1 MKRKKIYTG
10 TLALALAIGIVS
22 PVENNEFS
30 SVVYAADSQTS
41 PNNEDSEET
50 VPTDKEDSTNT
61 GSQSEEKLSE
71 SQNPKIEEL
80 NNLTAEEANVK
91 SSTRYKN
98 ASKTEQDAYINAI
111 ANGKN
116 VKEDTPDK
124 KIVDLIK
131 NINEA
136 KKNLGASSFA
146 TYQQREGL
154 SSTIAIAEKLSA
166 SIADNTEVEKEDKDK
181 LISAISSAK
190 AVEKDV
196 NKSKDEIT
204 SSNNSLAQTI
214 DDIVKA
220 NSLDANNSALT
231 YDEIEKITPSETTSY
246 GREYQRLGNMINS
259 IYEFSKTDIYKNLSS
274 DTMENLTNAS
284 NQASEVYNNLN
295 SNSAQL
301 NDAYNKL
308 NAAYNS
314 ALDKADTQNNEISRL
329 KKQIE
334 ETTSKNPDTY
344 ENAGDSAKLTYDI
357 AKARANE
364 LIAKDSTDAADLQ
377 KALNN
382 LNLAKLALAPVKTK
396 TIDNNQPKT
405 SKQALQE
412 LINEAESYR
421 NKDSYKLASDED
433 KKLYNNAITTAQAIV
448 KKANPT
454 DEEINAAIDTIKEIK
469 DSIEKN
475 GQNQKE
481 TDNEKLNRLIDD
493 ANTAI
498 NHPNYKRVAQ
508 QNRDDLE
515 KALNKAQKAKKS
527 ADKEEILS
535 AISDLEAALNNSDI
549 QKLLEDSIKVDNKET
564 LEELLELAKKVKEH
578 NEYKNVGF
586 TQRGNLDR
594 AITAAN
600 SALASGKA
608 TDIEIARTGLV
619 NALNQSEIK
628 PIAELIRSNAK
639 TDDPSYVKELK
650 DLMAL
655 ANKVKNHPDYANV
668 SEDTKRWLDDILI
681 GSESSLRR
689 GNKELIE
696 TDIDML
702 KSHLNHEELRPIV
715 KKIQDA
721 ESEKDTLN
729 PREIITKMIENDETL
744 KKSEKYRRAQKSLK
758 EAYNKAL
765 EEASGLIKNDEAKE
779 EDLKSASS
787 KLVEAANALDGDK
800 YQARLKSLK
809 DDFNSRKY
817 DISDKAK
824 RSELEEKIKA
834 LENDN
839 ATMDDLL
846 AVEKEFKNATALTG
860 SSQPVQ
866 GTTTTTTTT
875 PVTGTTT
882 TTTPVTTTRKVPST
896 INPGSIVRTGIKS
909 LVGVAVVLVVALG
922 AFALTGKN
930 KNNKDKTKRRDNNE
944 I

>member
-61 GSQSEEKLSE
+61 GSNSEEKLSE

-80 NNLTAEEANVK
+80 NKLTAEEANVK

-111 ANGKN
+111 ANGKS
-116 VKEDTPDK
+116 VEEDTPDNE
-124 KIVDLIK
+124 INTLID

-136 KKNLGASSFA
+136 KENLGASSFA

-181 LISAISSAK
+181 LVSAISSAK

-246 GREYQRLGNMINS
+246 GREYQRLGNLINS

-295 SNSAQL
+295 SNSVQL

-334 ETTSKNPDTY
+334 EATSKNPAAY

-421 NKDSYKLASDED
+421 NKDLYKLASDED

-454 DEEINAAIDTIKEIK
+454 DKEINAAIDTIKEIK
-469 DSIEKN
+469 DSIEKD

-498 NHPNYKRVAQ
+498 NHPNYKNIAQ

-515 KALNKAQKAKKS
+515 KALKKAQKAKKS
-527 ADKEEILS
+527 ANKDEILS
-535 AISDLEAALNNSDI
+535 AISDLEAALNNSDN
-549 QKLLEDSIKVDNKET
+549 EET

-586 TQRGNLDR
+586 TQRENLDK

-608 TDIEIARTGLV
+608 TDIKIAKTGLV
-619 NALNQSEIK
+619 NALNQSEVK
-628 PIAELIRSNAK
+628 PIADLIRSNAK
-639 TDDPSYVKELK
+639 TDDLSYVKELK
-650 DLMAL
+650 ELVDL

-668 SEDTKRWLDDILI
+668 SENTKKWLDDILI
-681 GSESSLRR
+681 SSESALRR
-689 GNKELIE
+689 GNKESIE
-696 TDIDML
+696 LYTDML
-702 KSHLNHEELRPIV
+702 KRQLNHKELRPIV

-721 ESEKDTLN
+721 ESEKETLN
-729 PREIITKMIENDETL
+729 PREIINKMISNDETL
-744 KKSEKYRRAQKSLK
+744 RKSEKYRRAQKSLK

-765 EEASGLIKNDEAKE
+765 EEASDLIKNDEAKK

-787 KLVEAANALDGDK
+787 KLVEAASALDGDK

-846 AVEKEFKNATALTG
+846 AVEKEFKNATAVTG
-860 SSQPVQ
+860 STQPAQ
-866 GTTTTTTTT
+866 GTTTTTTTTTT

-882 TTTPVTTTRKVPST
+882 TTTPVTTTRKVPTT

>member
-1 MKRKKIYTG
+1 MKRKKIYTS
-10 TLALALAIGIVS
+10 TLALALAIGVVS
-22 PVENNEFS
+22 PVKNNEFS
-30 SVVYAADSQTS
+30 SVAYAADSQTS
-41 PNNEDSEET
+41 PINEDSDKT
-50 VPTDKEDSTNT
+50 VPTDNEDPTNT
-61 GSQSEEKLSE
+61 GSNSEDKLSE
-71 SQNPKIEEL
+71 SQNPKIKEL
-80 NNLTAEEANVK
+80 NDLTAEEANVK
-91 SSTRYKN
+91 NSTRYKN
-98 ASKTEQDAYINAI
+98 ASKTEQDDYTKAI
-111 ANGKN
+111 ANGKSVEEN
-116 VKEDTPDK
+116 TPDNE
-124 KIVDLIK
+124 IDDLLK

-136 KKNLGASSFA
+136 KKNLGASSFF
-146 TYQQREGL
+146 TYEQREGL

-166 SIADNTEVEKEDKDK
+166 SIANNNEVKKEDKDK
-181 LISAISSAK
+181 LASAINSAK

-246 GREYQRLGNMINS
+246 GREYQRLYNLQKTAKSFSESADFNDINDQTTKNNL
-259 IYEFSKTDIYKNLSS
+259 INELTESKKVY
-274 DTMENLTNAS
+274 ENLDAS
-284 NQASEVYNNLN
+284 QT
-295 SNSAQL
+295 QL

-334 ETTSKNPDTY
+334 ETTSKNLAAY

-364 LIAKDSTDAADLQ
+364 LIAKDSTDVADLQ

-382 LNLAKLALAPVKTK
+382 LNLARLALAPVKTK

-412 LINEAESYR
+412 LINEAGSYR

-433 KKLYNNAITTAQAIV
+433 KKLYNNAITTAQAIA

-454 DEEINAAIDTIKEIK
+454 DKEINAAIDTIKEIK

-535 AISDLEAALNNSDI
+535 AISDLEAALNNF
-549 QKLLEDSIKVDNKET
+549 DNEET

-586 TQRGNLDR
+586 TQRENLDK

-608 TDIEIARTGLV
+608 TDIKIAKTGLV
-619 NALNQSEIK
+619 NALNQSEVK
-628 PIAELIRSNAK
+628 PIADLIRSNAK
-639 TDDPSYVKELK
+639 TDDLSYVKELK
-650 DLMAL
+650 ELVDL

-668 SEDTKRWLDDILI
+668 SENTKKWLDDILI
-681 GSESSLRR
+681 SSESALRR
-689 GNKELIE
+689 GNKESIE
-696 TDIDML
+696 LYTDML
-702 KSHLNHEELRPIV
+702 KRQLNHKELRPIV

-721 ESEKDTLN
+721 ESEKETLN
-729 PREIITKMIENDETL
+729 PREIINKMISNDETL
-744 KKSEKYRRAQKSLK
+744 RKSEKYRRAQKSLK

-765 EEASGLIKNDEAKE
+765 EEASDLIKNDEAKE

-787 KLVEAANALDGDK
+787 KLVEAASALDGDK

-846 AVEKEFKNATALTG
+846 AVEKEFKNATAVTG
-860 SSQPVQ
+860 STQPAQ
-866 GTTTTTTTT
+866 GTTTTTTTTTATT

-882 TTTPVTTTRKVPST
+882 TTTPVTTTRKVPTT

>member
-10 TLALALAIGIVS
+10 TLALALAIGVVS
-22 PVENNEFS
+22 PVKNNEFS
-30 SVVYAADSQTS
+30 SVAYAADSQTS

-98 ASKTEQDAYINAI
+98 ASKTEQDAYTNAI

-124 KIVDLIK
+124 EINTLID

-181 LISAISSAK
+181 LVSAINSAK

-246 GREYQRLGNMINS
+246 GREYQRLGNLINS

-295 SNSAQL
+295 SNSVQL

-334 ETTSKNPDTY
+334 EATSKNPNAY
-344 ENAGDSAKLTYDI
+344 ENAGDSARLTYDI

-412 LINEAESYR
+412 LINEADSYR
-421 NKDSYKLASDED
+421 NKDLYKLASDED

-469 DSIEKN
+469 DSIEKD

-498 NHPNYKRVAQ
+498 NHPNYKNIAQ

-515 KALNKAQKAKKS
+515 KALKKAQKAKKS

-535 AISDLEAALNNSDI
+535 AISDLEAALNNF
-549 QKLLEDSIKVDNKET
+549 DNEET

-586 TQRGNLDR
+586 TQRENLDK

-608 TDIEIARTGLV
+608 TDIKIAKTGLV
-619 NALNQSEIK
+619 NALNQSEVK
-628 PIAELIRSNAK
+628 PIADLIRSNAD

-650 DLMAL
+650 NLIAL

-668 SEDTKRWLDDILI
+668 SENTKKWLDDILI
-681 GSESSLRR
+681 SSESALRR
-689 GNKELIE
+689 GNKESIE
-696 TDIDML
+696 LYTDML
-702 KSHLNHEELRPIV
+702 KRQLNHKELRPIV

-721 ESEKDTLN
+721 ESEKETLN
-729 PREIITKMIENDETL
+729 PREIINKMISNDETL
-744 KKSEKYRRAQKSLK
+744 RKSEKYRRAQKSLK

-765 EEASGLIKNDEAKE
+765 EEASDLIKNDEAKK

-787 KLVEAANALDGDK
+787 KLVEAASALDGDK

-846 AVEKEFKNATALTG
+846 AVEKEFKNATAVTG
-860 SSQPVQ
+860 STQPAQ
-866 GTTTTTTTT
+866 GTTTTTTT

-882 TTTPVTTTRKVPST
+882 TTTPVTTTRKVPTT

>member
-10 TLALALAIGIVS
+10 ALALALAIGVVS
-22 PVENNEFS
+22 PVKNNEFS
-30 SVVYAADSQTS
+30 SVAYAADSQTS
-41 PNNEDSEET
+41 PINEDSDET
-50 VPTDKEDSTNT
+50 VPTDNEDPTNT
-61 GSQSEEKLSE
+61 GSNSEDKLSE
-71 SQNPKIEEL
+71 SQNPKIKEL
-80 NNLTAEEANVK
+80 NDLTAEEANVK
-91 SSTRYKN
+91 NSTRYKN
-98 ASKTEQDAYINAI
+98 ASKTEQNAYTNAI
-111 ANGKN
+111 ANGKSVEEN
-116 VKEDTPDK
+116 TPDNE
-124 KIVDLIK
+124 IDNLLK

-154 SSTIAIAEKLSA
+154 SSTIAIAEKLFA
-166 SIADNTEVEKEDKDK
+166 SIANNNEVEKEDKDK
-181 LISAISSAK
+181 LVSAINSAK

-246 GREYQRLGNMINS
+246 GREYQRLYNLQKTAYSFYESADFNNINDQTTKNNL
-259 IYEFSKTDIYKNLSS
+259 INELTESKKVY
-274 DTMENLTNAS
+274 ENLDAS
-284 NQASEVYNNLN
+284 QT
-295 SNSAQL
+295 QL
-301 NDAYNKL
+301 NEAYNKL

-334 ETTSKNPDTY
+334 EATSKNPDTY

-421 NKDSYKLASDED
+421 NKDLYKLASDED

-448 KKANPT
+448 KKANPK
-454 DEEINAAIDTIKEIK
+454 DKEINAAIDTIKEIK
-469 DSIEKN
+469 DSIEKD

-498 NHPNYKRVAQ
+498 NHPNYKNIAQ

-515 KALNKAQKAKKS
+515 KALKKAQKAKKS

-535 AISDLEAALNNSDI
+535 AISDLEAALNNF
-549 QKLLEDSIKVDNKET
+549 DNEET

-586 TQRGNLDR
+586 TQRENLDK

-608 TDIEIARTGLV
+608 TDIKIAKTGLV
-619 NALNQSEIK
+619 NALNQSEVK
-628 PIAELIRSNAK
+628 PIADLIRSNAK
-639 TDDPSYVKELK
+639 TDDLSYVKELK
-650 DLMAL
+650 ELVDL

-668 SEDTKRWLDDILI
+668 SENTKKWLDDILI
-681 GSESSLRR
+681 SSESALRR
-689 GNKELIE
+689 GNKESIE
-696 TDIDML
+696 LYTDML
-702 KSHLNHEELRPIV
+702 KRQLNHKELRPIV

-721 ESEKDTLN
+721 ESEKETLN
-729 PREIITKMIENDETL
+729 PREIINKMISNDETL
-744 KKSEKYRRAQKSLK
+744 RKSEKYRRAQKSLK

-765 EEASGLIKNDEAKE
+765 EEASDLIKNDEAKK

-787 KLVEAANALDGDK
+787 KLVEAASALDGDK

-839 ATMDDLL
+839 ATMDDLV
-846 AVEKEFKNATALTG
+846 AVEKELKNATAVTG
-860 SSQPVQ
+860 STQPAQ
-866 GTTTTTTTT
+866 GTTTTTTTTTNT

-882 TTTPVTTTRKVPST
+882 TTTPVTTTRKVPTT

>member
-10 TLALALAIGIVS
+10 TLALALAIGVVS
-22 PVENNEFS
+22 PVKNNEFS
-30 SVVYAADSQTS
+30 SVAYAADSQTS
-41 PNNEDSEET
+41 PIDEDSDKT
-50 VPTDKEDSTNT
+50 VPTDNEDPTNT
-61 GSQSEEKLSE
+61 GSNSEDKLSE
-71 SQNPKIEEL
+71 SQNPKIKEL
-80 NNLTAEEANVK
+80 NDLTAEEANVK
-91 SSTRYKN
+91 NSTRYKN
-98 ASKTEQDAYINAI
+98 ASKTEQDDYTKAI
-111 ANGKN
+111 ANGKSVEEN
-116 VKEDTPDK
+116 TPDNE
-124 KIVDLIK
+124 IDDLLK

-136 KKNLGASSFA
+136 KKNLGASSFF
-146 TYQQREGL
+146 TYEQREGL

-166 SIADNTEVEKEDKDK
+166 SIANNNEVKKEDKDK
-181 LISAISSAK
+181 LVSAINSAK

-196 NKSKDEIT
+196 NKSKDEIN

-220 NSLDANNSALT
+220 NNLDANNSALT

-246 GREYQRLGNMINS
+246 GREYQRLGNLINS
-259 IYEFSKTDIYKNLSS
+259 IYKFSKTDIYKNLSS

-295 SNSAQL
+295 SNSVQL

-308 NAAYNS
+308 NAAYNI
-314 ALDKADTQNNEISRL
+314 ALDKADTQNNEINRL

-334 ETTSKNPDTY
+334 EATSKNPDAY

-364 LIAKDSTDAADLQ
+364 LIAKNSTNSADLQ

-382 LNLAKLALAPVKTK
+382 LNLARLALAPVKTK

-412 LINEAESYR
+412 LINEAGSYR

-433 KKLYNNAITTAQAIV
+433 KKLYNNAITTAQAIA

-454 DEEINAAIDTIKEIK
+454 DKEINAAIDTIKEIK

-535 AISDLEAALNNSDI
+535 AISDLEAALNNF
-549 QKLLEDSIKVDNKET
+549 DNEET

-586 TQRGNLDR
+586 TQRENLDK

-608 TDIEIARTGLV
+608 TDIKIAKTGLV
-619 NALNQSEIK
+619 NALNQSEVK
-628 PIAELIRSNAK
+628 PIADLIRSNAK
-639 TDDPSYVKELK
+639 TDDLSYVKELK
-650 DLMAL
+650 ELVDL

-668 SEDTKRWLDDILI
+668 SENTKKWLDDILI
-681 GSESSLRR
+681 SSESALRR
-689 GNKELIE
+689 GNKESIE
-696 TDIDML
+696 LYTDML
-702 KSHLNHEELRPIV
+702 KRQLNHKELRPIV

-721 ESEKDTLN
+721 ESEKETLN
-729 PREIITKMIENDETL
+729 PREIINKMISNDETL
-744 KKSEKYRRAQKSLK
+744 RKSEKYRRAQKSLK

-765 EEASGLIKNDEAKE
+765 EEASDLIKNDEAKE

-787 KLVEAANALDGDK
+787 KLVEAASALDGDK

-846 AVEKEFKNATALTG
+846 AVEKEFKNATAVTG
-860 SSQPVQ
+860 STQPAQ
-866 GTTTTTTTT
+866 GTTTTTTTTTATT

-882 TTTPVTTTRKVPST
+882 TTTPVTTTRKVPTT

>member
-30 SVVYAADSQTS
+30 SVVYAADSHIS

-50 VPTDKEDSTNT
+50 APTDKEDSTNI
-61 GSQSEEKLSE
+61 GSNSEEKLSE

-124 KIVDLIK
+124 EIVDLIK

-136 KKNLGASSFA
+136 KKNLGASSFF
-146 TYQQREGL
+146 TYEQREGL

-166 SIADNTEVEKEDKDK
+166 SIANNNEVKKEDKDK

-246 GREYQRLGNMINS
+246 GREYQRLYNLQKTAYSFYESADFNNINDQTTKNNL
-259 IYEFSKTDIYKNLSS
+259 INELTESKKVY
-274 DTMENLTNAS
+274 ENLDAS
-284 NQASEVYNNLN
+284 QT
-295 SNSAQL
+295 QL

-334 ETTSKNPDTY
+334 EATSKNPDAY

-421 NKDSYKLASDED
+421 NKDLYKLASDED

-454 DEEINAAIDTIKEIK
+454 DKEINAAIDTIKEIK
-469 DSIEKN
+469 DFIEKD

-493 ANTAI
+493 ANRVI
-498 NHPNYKRVAQ
+498 NHPNYKNIAQ

-515 KALNKAQKAKKS
+515 KALKKAQKAKKS

-535 AISDLEAALNNSDI
+535 AISDLEAAVNNPDT
-549 QKLLEDSIKVDNKET
+549 KELLADSIKLKSIES
-564 LEELLELAKKVKEH
+564 LEELLELAVKVQDHPDYEDVSNTQSKNL
-578 NEYKNVGF
+578 NEAMAAARKALKS
-586 TQRGNLDR
+586 GNE
-594 AITAAN
+594 
-600 SALASGKA
+600 
-608 TDIEIARTGLV
+608 TDIENARTFLT
-619 NALNQSEIK
+619 NQLNQSEIK
-628 PIAELIRSNAK
+628 PIVAKVIDTLDSEESSNLEELRQLL
-639 TDDPSYVKELK
+639 D
-650 DLMAL
+650 L
-655 ANKVKNHPDYANV
+655 ANKVKEHKDYKNVDKSLKDELENSIDQANLAIQ
-668 SEDTKRWLDDILI
+668 SKDETKIKQAKLALEDTLDKFDDIKKDILKN
-681 GSESSLRR
+681 
-689 GNKELIE
+689 NKSPKEKIE
-696 TDIDML
+696 
-702 KSHLNHEELRPIV
+702 
-715 KKIQDA
+715 
-721 ESEKDTLN
+721 
-729 PREIITKMIENDETL
+729 EIISGDKILRSSVTY
-744 KKSEKYRRAQKSLK
+744 KKAQKSLR
-758 EAYNKAL
+758 EAYEKAFEAAKAIVNKDDASDDELKTASDNLVKAL
-765 EEASGLIKNDEAKE
+765 
-779 EDLKSASS
+779 
-787 KLVEAANALDGDK
+787 NALDGNEFADRVEKLKQK
-800 YQARLKSLK
+800 YQKEGSNITDANK
-809 DDFNSRKY
+809 
-817 DISDKAK
+817 KAAV
-824 RSELEEKIKA
+824 EAKIKI
-834 LENDN
+834 LDDEN
-839 ATMDDLL
+839 ATMDNLL
-846 AVEKEFKNATALTG
+846 EAESELTNALKLNG
-860 SSQPVQ
+860 SSTPV
-866 GTTTTTTTT
+866 TTTTTTTT

-882 TTTPVTTTRKVPST
+882 TTTPVTTTRKVPTT

>member
-30 SVVYAADSQTS
+30 SVVYAADSQIS

-50 VPTDKEDSTNT
+50 APTDKEDSTNI
-61 GSQSEEKLSE
+61 GSNSEEKLSE

-98 ASKTEQDAYINAI
+98 ASKTEQDVYINAI

-124 KIVDLIK
+124 EIVDLIK

-136 KKNLGASSFA
+136 KKNLGASSFF
-146 TYQQREGL
+146 TYEQREGL

-166 SIADNTEVEKEDKDK
+166 SIANNNEVKKEDKDK

-246 GREYQRLGNMINS
+246 GREYQRLYNLQKTAYSFYESADFNNINDQTTKNNL
-259 IYEFSKTDIYKNLSS
+259 INELTESKKVY
-274 DTMENLTNAS
+274 ENLDAS
-284 NQASEVYNNLN
+284 QT
-295 SNSAQL
+295 QL

-334 ETTSKNPDTY
+334 EATSKNPDAY

-421 NKDSYKLASDED
+421 NKDLYKLASDED

-454 DEEINAAIDTIKEIK
+454 DKEINAAIDTIKEIK
-469 DSIEKN
+469 DSIEKD

-493 ANTAI
+493 ANRVI
-498 NHPNYKRVAQ
+498 NHPNYKSIAQ

-515 KALNKAQKAKKS
+515 KALKKAQKAKKS

-535 AISDLEAALNNSDI
+535 AISDLEAAVNNPDT
-549 QKLLEDSIKVDNKET
+549 KELLADSIKLKSIES
-564 LEELLELAKKVKEH
+564 LEELLELAVKVQDHPDYEDVSNTQSKNL
-578 NEYKNVGF
+578 NEAMAAARKALKS
-586 TQRGNLDR
+586 GNE
-594 AITAAN
+594 
-600 SALASGKA
+600 
-608 TDIEIARTGLV
+608 TDIENARTFLT
-619 NALNQSEIK
+619 NQLNQSEIK
-628 PIAELIRSNAK
+628 PIVAKVIDTLDSEESSNLEELRQLL
-639 TDDPSYVKELK
+639 D
-650 DLMAL
+650 L
-655 ANKVKNHPDYANV
+655 ANKVKEHKDYKNVDKSLKDELENSIDQANLAIQ
-668 SEDTKRWLDDILI
+668 SKDETKIKQAKLALEDTLDKFDDIKKDILKN
-681 GSESSLRR
+681 
-689 GNKELIE
+689 NKSPKEKIE
-696 TDIDML
+696 
-702 KSHLNHEELRPIV
+702 
-715 KKIQDA
+715 
-721 ESEKDTLN
+721 
-729 PREIITKMIENDETL
+729 EIISGDKILRSSVTY
-744 KKSEKYRRAQKSLK
+744 KKAQKSLR
-758 EAYNKAL
+758 EAYEKAFEAAKAIVNKDDASDDELKTASDNLVKAL
-765 EEASGLIKNDEAKE
+765 
-779 EDLKSASS
+779 
-787 KLVEAANALDGDK
+787 NALDGNEFADRVEKLKQK
-800 YQARLKSLK
+800 YQKEGSNITDANK
-809 DDFNSRKY
+809 
-817 DISDKAK
+817 KAAV
-824 RSELEEKIKA
+824 EAKIKI
-834 LENDN
+834 LDDEN
-839 ATMDDLL
+839 ATMDNLL
-846 AVEKEFKNATALTG
+846 EAESELTNALKLNG
-860 SSQPVQ
+860 SSTPV
-866 GTTTTTTTT
+866 TTTTTTTT

-882 TTTPVTTTRKVPST
+882 TTTPVTTTRKVPTT

>member
-10 TLALALAIGIVS
+10 TLALALAIGVVS
-22 PVENNEFS
+22 PVKNNEFS
-30 SVVYAADSQTS
+30 SVAYAADSQTS

-98 ASKTEQDAYINAI
+98 ASKTEQDAYTNAI

-124 KIVDLIK
+124 EINTLID

-166 SIADNTEVEKEDKDK
+166 SIADNTEVKKEDKDK
-181 LISAISSAK
+181 LVSAINSAK

-246 GREYQRLGNMINS
+246 GREYQRLGNLINS

-295 SNSAQL
+295 SNSVQL

-334 ETTSKNPDTY
+334 EATSKNPNAY
-344 ENAGDSAKLTYDI
+344 ENAGDSARLTYDI

-412 LINEAESYR
+412 LINEADSYR
-421 NKDSYKLASDED
+421 NKDLYKLASDED

-469 DSIEKN
+469 DSIEKD

-498 NHPNYKRVAQ
+498 NHPNYKNIAQ

-515 KALNKAQKAKKS
+515 KALKKAQKAKKS

-535 AISDLEAALNNSDI
+535 AISDLEAALNNF
-549 QKLLEDSIKVDNKET
+549 DNEET

-586 TQRGNLDR
+586 TQRENLDK

-608 TDIEIARTGLV
+608 TDIKIAKTGLV
-619 NALNQSEIK
+619 NALNQSEVK
-628 PIAELIRSNAK
+628 PIADLIRSNAD

-650 DLMAL
+650 NLIAL

-668 SEDTKRWLDDILI
+668 SENTKKWLDDILI
-681 GSESSLRR
+681 SSESALRR
-689 GNKELIE
+689 GNKESIE
-696 TDIDML
+696 LYTDML
-702 KSHLNHEELRPIV
+702 KRQLNHKELRPIV

-721 ESEKDTLN
+721 ESEKETLN
-729 PREIITKMIENDETL
+729 PREIINKMISNDETL
-744 KKSEKYRRAQKSLK
+744 RKSEKYRRAQKSLK

-765 EEASGLIKNDEAKE
+765 EEASDLIKNDEAKK

-787 KLVEAANALDGDK
+787 KLVEAASALDGDK

-846 AVEKEFKNATALTG
+846 AVEKEFKNATAVTG
-860 SSQPVQ
+860 STQPAQ
-866 GTTTTTTTT
+866 GTTTTTTT

-882 TTTPVTTTRKVPST
+882 TTTPVTTTRKVPTT